1 MVRVAVIGCGAIAQ
15 RAYLPVLTSIEGAEV
30 VAVVDVNE
38 SLARDVAKRYGIAK
52 YYTDHKK
59 ILQDDSIDLACVCTP
74 SYLLAKV
81 SLDLL
86 RSGKHV
92 LVEKPLALSVKDGK
106 EVLEV
111 AKEEKRKVAVAY
123 EYRYF
128 PSMKRLKE
136 TIESGRLGTITTILG
151 VAHIHIPLAWT
162 KSTWLYQDD
171 VGVLYDFAP
180 HLIDAILWL
189 ISSNVEEVVAFGQRF
204 PASMTCLTEAEIM
217 LKFKSGATALASV
230 SWLTGTTLFTLS
242 IYGTGGR
249 AFEDVF
255 YDYLIEVH
263 GTGSPLNEL
272 KGSLGKLLKNVRRA
286 LSGTLFEG
294 GLAFYR
300 PLILDVIQSIE
311 KGGKVPISGEDAL
324 NVLKIC
330 DAAKMSI
337 VQKRSINIK
346 EVIEDKNNVVF

>member
-1 MVRVAVIGCGAIAQ
+1 
-15 RAYLPVLTSIEGAEV
+15 
-30 VAVVDVNE
+30 
-38 SLARDVAKRYGIAK
+38 
-52 YYTDHKK
+52 
-59 ILQDDSIDLACVCTP
+59 
-74 SYLLAKV
+74 
-81 SLDLL
+81 
-86 RSGKHV
+86 
-92 LVEKPLALSVKDGK
+92 
-106 EVLEV
+106 
-111 AKEEKRKVAVAY
+111 
-123 EYRYF
+123 
-128 PSMKRLKE
+128 
-136 TIESGRLGTITTILG
+136 
-151 VAHIHIPLAWT
+151 
-162 KSTWLYQDD
+162 
-171 VGVLYDFAP
+171 
-180 HLIDAILWL
+180 
-189 ISSNVEEVVAFGQRF
+189 
-204 PASMTCLTEAEIM
+204 M

>member
-1 MVRVAVIGCGAIAQ
+1 MVRVAVIGCGTIAQ
-15 RAYLPVLTSIEGAEV
+15 KAYLPVLTSIEGIEV
-30 VAVVDVNE
+30 VAIVDVNE
-38 SLARDVAKRYGIAK
+38 PLARDVAKRYKVAK
-52 YYTDHKK
+52 YYTDYKK
-59 ILQDDSIDLACVCTP
+59 ILQDDSIDLACICTP
-74 SYLLAKV
+74 SHLLAKI

-92 LVEKPLALSVKDGK
+92 LVEKPFALSVKDGK

-111 AKEEKRKVAVAY
+111 AREEKRKVAVAY

-128 PSMKRLKE
+128 PSMKKLKGE
-136 TIESGRLGTITTILG
+136 IGSGALGTITTILG
-151 VAHIHIPLAWT
+151 VAHTHIPLAWT
-162 KSTWLYQDD
+162 RSTWLYQDE

-189 ISSNVEEVVAFGQRF
+189 IPSDVKEIVAFGQKF
-204 PASMTCLTEAEIM
+204 PAGMTCLTEAEIM

-255 YDYLIEVH
+255 YDHLIEVH
-263 GTGSPLNEL
+263 GTSSPLNEL
-272 KGSLGKLLKNVRRA
+272 KGSLCKLLKNVGRA
-286 LSGTLFEG
+286 LSGTLFKG

-300 PLILDVIQSIE
+300 PMILDIVQSIE
-311 KGGKVPISGEDAL
+311 KGDKVPISGEEAL
-324 NVLKIC
+324 NVVAVLE
-330 DAAKMSI
+330 AAKLSI
-337 VQKRSINIK
+337 ERQRIVSIE
-346 EVIEDKNNVVF
+346 EVIGS